1 MVDEWSF
8 SWASS
13 RLLLRR
19 LKWRSTLS
27 FSKQGPVYFDL
38 CLIFLLLRFSLKKD
52 SLLHDQSNAKERKM
66 LLL

>member
-38 CLIFLLLRFSLKKD
+38 CLIFLLLRFSLRMRFFRHFALMMRRWF
-52 SLLHDQSNAKERKM
+52 S
-66 LLL
+66 